1 MPQFAYTAV
10 DLTGKK
16 SAGMLEATNK
26 AQLIQ
31 KLREKGFFITDAED
45 KAESVAKTQASTTKK
60 IKTKPLAVFC
70 RQFATLINAGITAIK
85 AIDFLYQ
92 QTNDKNL
99 KGCIGR
105 VYEAVQ
111 KGESMSEAFRRQGQA
126 FPELF
131 INMVMTGESAGN
143 LDQVLLRMADH
154 FEKENKLKNKIKSA
168 MIYPMVLAG
177 LTVTVVIVMLVFV
190 LPTFTGIIISGG
202 GELPLITRVL
212 VGFSEFLQKFWW
224 LVGGVIIGLIIAWRG
239 FKRSDKGRLWWD
251 STKLKL
257 PVVGKSIRMIVA
269 ARFARTLSTLISSGL
284 QMLSSIEITARIV
297 DNQLIHDKLMTVTE
311 DIRKGAQL
319 SVAVRKTDQF
329 PPMIYNMISV
339 GEESGLLDD
348 ILTKTAAFFDEESDA
363 AIARL
368 VGLLEPLMII
378 IMAVVIGFIVIAMYL
393 PMFQM
398 FSFIA

>member
-1 MPQFAYTAV
+1 MSQFTYTAV
-10 DLTGKK
+10 DLAGKK
-16 SAGMLEATNK
+16 STGALEAASKT
-26 AQLIQ
+26 QLIQ
-31 KLREKGFFITDAED
+31 KLREKGLFIIEAED
-45 KAESVAKTQASTTKK
+45 KADTVARAAASTSKK
-60 IKTKPLAVFC
+60 IKVKPLAVFC
-70 RQFATLINAGITAIK
+70 RQFATLINSGITAIK

-92 QTNDKNL
+92 QATDKNL

-111 KGESMSEAFRRQGQA
+111 KGESMSDAFRKQGQA

-154 FEKENKLKNKIKSA
+154 YEKENKLKNKVKSA
-168 MIYPMVLAG
+168 MIYPIVLAC
-177 LTVTVVIVMLVFV
+177 LTVVVVIVMLVFV
-190 LPTFTGIIISGG
+190 LPTFTGIITSGG
-202 GELPLITRVL
+202 GELPMVTKIV
-212 VGFSEFLQKFWW
+212 VGLSEILQKFWW
-224 LVGGVIIGLIIAWRG
+224 LVGGVIITLVIAWRG
-239 FKRSDKGRLWWD
+239 FKRSDQGRLWWD
-251 STKLKL
+251 TTKLKL
-257 PVVGKSIRMIVA
+257 PVVGKSLRMIVA

-284 QMLSSIEITARIV
+284 QMLTSIEITARVV
-297 DNQLIHDKLMTVTE
+297 DNQLIHDKLITVTE